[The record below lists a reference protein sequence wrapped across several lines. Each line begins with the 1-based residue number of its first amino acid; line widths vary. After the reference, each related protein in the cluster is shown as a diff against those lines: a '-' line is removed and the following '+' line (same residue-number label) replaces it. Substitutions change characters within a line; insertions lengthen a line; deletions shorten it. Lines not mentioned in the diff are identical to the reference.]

1 MPCCGP
7 EGGLCVQCRLSGG
20 PPALYLGIADGSPPT
35 RSNRDTLSFRFR
47 LGGEER
53 SYAIAN
59 PTGNYCVQNRLAE
72 GARYHLIVKGGMIC
86 RAEEA
91 RPTAEGRLEAVT
103 GRTVTLDG
111 RLIPVS
117 ARVRVERISLRPGGA
132 QASPERA
139 EPGEWARLYGIPVT
153 QIDLYPFQPLD
164 AVGIAYRP
172 GLRTL
177 KNLLSAALCPVGRTL
192 YVYGGGWNWQDDG
205 ASCQAVSAGVP
216 ECWGRFFQSQ
226 GTDYTYRDDSHPGQS
241 WYPCGGVNR
250 YYYAGADCSGY
261 LGWVIYQVM
270 HSRSGGP
277 GYVVPSTGMA
287 RHLAEHLGLGT
298 WCHRGK
304 AGEFRPGDIFSMSG
318 HVWMCLGPCG
328 DGSLVILHSMP
339 SLSRTGC
346 PGGGVQLSGVGKR
359 PDCQAAVL
367 ARRYMTAFYPD
378 WTRRYEPTWKP
389 VKEYTALAGA
399 DTGRFSWYLGPNGL
413 ADPEGCA
420 HRGAEELLADLYGR

>member
-1 MPCCGP
+1 MPLPTQGELLCAEPAGR
-7 EGGLCVQCRLSGG
+7 GGALS
-20 PPALYLGIADGSPPT
+20 PD
-35 RSNRDTLSFRFR
+35 R
-47 LGGEER
+47 
-53 SYAIAN
+53 
-59 PTGNYCVQNRLAE
+59 
-72 GARYHLIVKGGMIC
+72 
-86 RAEEA
+86 
-91 RPTAEGRLEAVT
+91 EGRYDLP
-103 GRTVTLDG
+103 GRRGAPNG
-111 RLIPVS
+111 RGAAGGRDRPECHAGWKADS
-117 ARVRVERISLRPGGA
+117 RVGPGPGGADLLRPGGA

-192 YVYGGGWNWQDDG
+192 YVYGGGWNWQDDR

-261 LGWVIYQVM
+261 LGWVVYQVM

-328 DGSLVILHSMP
+328 DGSLVILHSTP

-420 HRGAEELLADLYGR
+420 HRGGRRSCWPTSMGAEQSK